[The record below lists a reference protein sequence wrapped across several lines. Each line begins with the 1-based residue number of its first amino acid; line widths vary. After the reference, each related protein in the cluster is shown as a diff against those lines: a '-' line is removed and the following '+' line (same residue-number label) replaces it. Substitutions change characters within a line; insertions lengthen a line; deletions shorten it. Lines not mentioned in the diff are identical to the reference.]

1 MSYYSAEEESQAIAE
16 ARKVVDA
23 SMNVTNAREAALKA
37 SRAASA
43 GEADYQASSAGFTF
57 ANAIYS
63 LQVAYE
69 NRAKQALY
77 EAREKARKS
86 AAMIQYPR

>member
-1 MSYYSAEEESQAIAE
+1 
-16 ARKVVDA
+16 
-23 SMNVTNAREAALKA
+23 MNVTNAREAALKA
-37 SRAASA
+37 SMAASA
-43 GEADYQASSAGFTF
+43 GEADYQASSAGFAF

-77 EAREKARKS
+77 EAREKAANRL
-86 AAMIQYPR
+86 Q